1 MVTFIT
7 INQSIDMASSLKIS
21 KLPPLK
27 ALRGFE
33 STARLC
39 SYRKAARELNLTH
52 PAISHQV
59 QALEKSLGVKL
70 FAREGR
76 QAVLTLEG
84 ERFYPVAR
92 EALEILINGSE
103 AIRRSTRQSKL
114 RIQTYITVSLR
125 WLSHRLPRFRA
136 LNPEL
141 QLQLLSSIH
150 EQGFDEVNADVG
162 LIFCRVP
169 PAEHLHWVPLLPAK
183 LFPVC
188 SPGLIDN
195 DAAPLNP
202 ADLLNYPLLT
212 ITSEVWQWQDW
223 FESAGLGKVKTNH
236 SISVDSTV
244 IALEMAMDG
253 EGIALVNGPFA
264 DKDLKAGRLVQPVP
278 HCARNLGEWGLVCR
292 KDTLNDPPVRAFIEW
307 LQADITASLNH

>member
-1 MVTFIT
+1 MCFTRVIT
-7 INQSIDMASSLKIS
+7 DMATALNFS

-39 SYRKAARELNLTH
+39 SYRKAAKELNLTH
-52 PAISHQV
+52 PAISHQI
-59 QALEKSLGVKL
+59 QSLEKNLGVKL
-70 FAREGR
+70 FVREGR
-76 QAVLTLEG
+76 QAVLTPEG

-92 EALEILINGSE
+92 EALEILISGSE
-103 AIRRSTRQSKL
+103 AIRRSSDQSTL

-136 LNPEL
+136 LNPKL
-141 QLQLLSSIH
+141 KLQLLSSIH
-150 EQGFDEVNADVG
+150 EQDFDEVNADVG
-162 LIFCRVP
+162 MIFCQTP
-169 PAEHLHWVPLLPAK
+169 PAEHLHWVPLMQAR

-188 SPGLIDN
+188 SPDLIADDGLKLD
-195 DAAPLNP
+195 PE
-202 ADLLNYPLLT
+202 DLLNYPLLT
-212 ITSEVWQWQDW
+212 ITSEAWQWQDW
-223 FESAGLGKVKTNH
+223 FDSAGLGKVKTSH

-264 DKDLKAGRLVQPVP
+264 DKDLKAGRLIQPVA
-278 HCARNLGEWGLVCR
+278 HCAEGLGEWGLVCR
-292 KDTLNDPPVRAFIEW
+292 NDSLHNPPVRAFIEW
-307 LQADITASLNH
+307 LQTDMNSYR

>member
-1 MVTFIT
+1 
-7 INQSIDMASSLKIS
+7 MATSLNFS

-33 STARLC
+33 STARLH
-39 SYRKAARELNLTH
+39 SYRKAAVELNLTH

-59 QALEKSLGVKL
+59 QSLENNLGVKL
-70 FAREGR
+70 FIRKGR
-76 QAVLTLEG
+76 QSVLTPEG

-103 AIRRSTRQSKL
+103 AIRRSTSQSTL
-114 RIQTYITVSLR
+114 RIQTYISVSLR

-136 LNPEL
+136 LNPKL

-150 EQGFDEVNADVG
+150 EQDFDEVNADVG
-162 LIFCRVP
+162 MIFSKAP
-169 PAEHLHWVPLLPAK
+169 LAEHLYWVPLMQAK

-188 SPGLIDN
+188 SPGLI
-195 DAAPLNP
+195 AKAGARLSPK
-202 ADLLNYPLLT
+202 DLLNYSLLT
-212 ITSEVWQWQDW
+212 ITSEAWQWQDW
-223 FESAGLGKVKTNH
+223 FDSAGLGKVKTDH

-264 DKDLKAGRLVQPVP
+264 DKDIEAGRLIQPGSLF
-278 HCARNLGEWGLVCR
+278 RNRRGRC
-292 KDTLNDPPVRAFIEW
+292 ND
-307 LQADITASLNH
+307 S

>member
-1 MVTFIT
+1 
-7 INQSIDMASSLKIS
+7 MARALNFP

-33 STARLC
+33 STARLG
-39 SYRKAARELNLTH
+39 SFRKAAEELNLSH
-52 PAISHQV
+52 PAISHQI
-59 QALEKSLGVKL
+59 QSLEKNLEVKL

-76 QAVLTLEG
+76 QAVLTPAG

-103 AIRRSTRQSKL
+103 AIRRSSRQSVL
-114 RIQTYITVSLR
+114 RIHTYISVSLR

-136 LNPEL
+136 LNPGL

-150 EQGFDEVNADVG
+150 EQDFDEANADVG
-162 LIFCRVP
+162 MIFCRTP
-169 PAEHLHWVPLLPAK
+169 PSGHLHWTPLIQPK

-188 SPGLIDN
+188 SPDLIGN
-195 DAAPLNP
+195 AGENLTPE
-202 ADLLNYPLLT
+202 DLLNYPLLT

-223 FESAGLGKVKTNH
+223 FDSAGLGEVKTNH

-253 EGIALVNGPFA
+253 EGITLVNGPFA
-264 DKDLKAGRLVQPVP
+264 NRDLKAGRLIQPVA
-278 HCARNLGEWGLVCR
+278 HCAEGLGEWGLVCR
-292 KDTLNDPPVRAFIEW
+292 KDALHQPPVRAFVDW
-307 LQADITASLNH
+307 LQADMAEFRDEMEF